1 MRDAVAAEKSGV
13 PSVVVLTEGLS
24 SIANETARVLGRDG
38 IPILTVKPSLF
49 GLNREAIAEAVEPL
63 GPEIVGALTGD
74 G

>member
-1 MRDAVAAEKSGV
+1 VRDAVAAEKSGV

-38 IPILTVKPSLF
+38 IPILTVGPSLF

-63 GPEIVGALTGD
+63 GPAIIGALTGD

>member
-1 MRDAVAAEKSGV
+1 MRDAVAAEKNGV

-38 IPILTVKPSLF
+38 ITILTVRPSLF

-63 GPEIVGALTGD
+63 GPAIIGALTGD

>member
-38 IPILTVKPSLF
+38 IPILTVEPSLF

-63 GPEIVGALTGD
+63 GPEIIGALTGD